1 MRATIFEEHSSV
13 LAHWFGSGRA
23 AATLVY
29 LDAHLDLQFVDPARI
44 ERLRRCTT
52 AEEVRRLESRH
63 PLDPDRSACY
73 GIEDFLLPAARLGL
87 IARLIWVMPAHVRRG
102 ATGAALRGLQQMEG
116 VTLEELE
123 TFHRTAGGW
132 IEGRLLGL
140 DLVLC
145 ELADLPRLSLR
156 GPVVA
161 DIDTDYFVRVPEDV
175 VWAQPA
181 EVIAALQQIPGLAA
195 ELTIARSVGTGFLP
209 LQHRFLADQLAAL
222 WEGRQ
227 DEAAHWQLLLDQER
241 RWRAGQRD
249 EARAGLQRALARRPD
264 CAASCYAFGLASP
277 DAQLGHSYLARA
289 AALDPAYADDPL
301 RRLGEFEARFKRFE
315 LATLVALQRQVA
327 AMPDDGGGRQATAWV
342 ALGQLYAGFGRLEQA
357 LACDEQSR
365 RHSAGHPDLALALAK
380 LRIARGESVAAVGL
394 LKRAAADDE
403 TRVAAWVHLA
413 ECAYARGAYDEARRL
428 GLLAQRAAPAWPLVL
443 ERLGVYAHARGDTLD
458 ARRLRAR
465 HEELRQR
472 VGRVAARL
480 A

>member
-13 LAHWFGSGRA
+13 LAHWWGVGLR

-29 LDAHLDLQFVDPARI
+29 LDAHLDLQFIEPARL
-44 ERLRRCTT
+44 ERLRGCAT
-52 AEEVRRLESRH
+52 AEELSRLESRH

-87 IARLIWVMPAHVRRG
+87 IARLVWVAPPHVMRVAASG
-102 ATGAALRGLQQMEG
+102 ALRGLQQMEG

-145 ELADLPRLSLR
+145 ELAQLPQLDLR

-161 DIDTDYFVRVPEDV
+161 DIDADYFVRVPEDV
-175 VWAQPA
+175 VWTEPV
-181 EVIAALQQIPGLAA
+181 EVIATLQAIPGLAP

-227 DEAAHWQLLLDQER
+227 DEAGHWQLLLDQER
-241 RWRAGQRD
+241 HWQSGRRAD
-249 EARAGLQRALARRPD
+249 ALAGLQRALDRRPD
-264 CAASCYAFGLASP
+264 CAASCYAYGRVSA
-277 DAQLGHSYLARA
+277 DAEVGRRYRARA
-289 AALDPAYADDPL
+289 ATLDPAYADDPL
-301 RRLGEFEARFKRFE
+301 RRLGEFRARFKRLE
-315 LATLVALQRQVA
+315 LATVLALQREVTALHDSA
-327 AMPDDGGGRQATAWV
+327 ARQATAWV
-342 ALGQLYAGFGRLEQA
+342 ALGHLYASFGCLEDA

-365 RHSAGHPDLALALAK
+365 RDSAGHPELALALAL
-380 LRIARGESVAAVGL
+380 LRITRGESSAAVGL
-394 LKRAAADDE
+394 LERAAVDDE
-403 TRVAAWVHLA
+403 TRVAAWLHLA
-413 ECAYARGAYDEARRL
+413 ECAFARGAHAEARRL

-443 ERLGVYAHARGDTLD
+443 QRLGAYAQARGDTQE
-458 ARRLRAR
+458 ARHLLGQ
-465 HEELRQR
+465 HEELTQR
-472 VGRVAARL
+472 IGRLAARL